1 MLHRLRVST
10 EGLGRGGWGGADW
23 MLLKELSMAGTV
35 LVQIWTDISLPTR
48 PPEGCHRL
56 PSAAAY
62 QFTHGWFVHQ
72 LLIMFQIEEKS
83 LAKTQLQRFWLK
95 GRLMV
100 KLYCIFVIELKA
112 VIIYM
117 SFIHPSSIVSCLSG
131 STSQGQQSK
140 HTCPNISLLS
150 HLILGSSQ
158 AFPGQLTD
166 VISPQSASI
175 WPCLKH
181 LT

>member
-1 MLHRLRVST
+1 MQGRFPWALTFTQGCYTDSVST

-62 QFTHGWFVHQ
+62 LFTHGWFVHQ

-83 LAKTQLQRFWLK
+83 LAKPQLQRFWLK

-100 KLYCIFVIELKA
+100 KSYCIFVIELKA
-112 VIIYM
+112 VIIY
-117 SFIHPSSIVSCLSG
+117 
-131 STSQGQQSK
+131 
-140 HTCPNISLLS
+140 NSLLS
-150 HLILGSSQ
+150 IHHPLSPAYRGPHHMDSNLNTHVQTSLSLATSFWGAVRLSQ
-158 AFPGQLTD
+158 ASWQM
-166 VISPQSASI
+166 
-175 WPCLKH
+175 
-181 LT
+181 